1 MKKLLITSIFY
12 LFLYVNIFAQCNPN
26 AGVDNVVCG
35 LTYTFFN
42 ATLGDINSTGTWST
56 NATGVVF
63 SDINDPNANVTVS
76 SYQSI
81 EFYWTED
88 NTIIPCTDEDTAII
102 TFIEIPVAN
111 AGIDDQVCGLS
122 ANLTGSFSSGNTG
135 FWTSSPAG
143 AIFTPV
149 NSPTATVTV
158 PGYGIYIFTW
168 EEDNNLCTSTDD
180 VVVEFL
186 QTLPTANAGIDQ
198 TVCGLFVNLDA
209 TISFLGNTGYW
220 SGPANFSD
228 IYDPDATANITNI
241 PGTQITH
248 TLYWYETNGVCGG
261 TTDSVEITFVNTPSN
276 FNAGYGGAT
285 CNSSFTLL
293 ANTIGVSYVSSLWT
307 SNVAGVNIHNP
318 NDTATVVDIISLVP
332 SVYDTSNC
340 RAPIYFY
347 LTLTNG
353 AGCSVTDSVLIGFFQ
368 NPIANA
374 GMNDSICGLYY
385 DFNAIPSL
393 NCSYG
398 TWSVIDKPTAAGPE
412 DYVDFTDP
420 QTGVNVPMYGY
431 WTFQWEEAN
440 DNNFTCFSRDTVTI
454 HFLETPNIDA
464 GPRDTVCGHFVELN
478 ATSAGFPGQ
487 WLHLSGAV
495 WCTSNDLSTIDTLQR
510 FQPNTWVYHNT
521 LNDSAAFIWQ
531 ECNAMC
537 CNIDTVWI
545 LFDESYPAVH
555 NVAAHDT
562 VQCGL
567 TTEFLNAATPQP
579 GLTGYWYDEVPLTQF
594 HPDVNVTDAIA
605 EATYY
610 GQHYFHW
617 VVVGAFETCRDTTA
631 AIPIRFVEMPIA
643 DAGPAYD
650 TACGYS
656 YVLEPIPSI
665 GVGMWSSP
673 NLGGHGW
680 FNSTDSLNSF
690 MFNDTVT
697 VDLLNTDIAS
707 TFDYYEFVWT
717 EANWGCVS
725 SDTIRVRF
733 EEYARVFG
741 NVLYN
746 LNPLNPGDAE
756 IELFNINSGNYEL
769 NDISS
774 IAGNNIFNLQGNK
787 SGDYIL
793 KANVLNHIS
802 YPDAMNTYY
811 DDAFLWENVQ
821 IFTLTCGDSINIDI
835 NLART
840 IAFTPGSGKVSGV
853 ITYEG
858 SGNPVTDAVFF
869 IEDTTVNDP
878 YLYTDVNINGYY
890 QFVGLPQGNFRILVD
905 LPGIPQ
911 ITTHNFSVTATNNLF
926 EDYDFYVD
934 TILYRETGIGIY
946 ADTAAIESIDNPQ
959 LNVSLISLYPNPFEN
974 NINLEYKLEQN
985 SIVEIQIIDISGK
998 IIHVNSAK
1006 SLNSGNYSETIA
1018 IADKGIYFVVVSI
1031 NKDTYIKKVVSQ

>member
-12 LFLYVNIFAQCNPN
+12 LFLFVNIFAQCNPN
-26 AGVDNVVCG
+26 AGLDDAICG
-35 LTYTFFN
+35 NTYTFS

-56 NATGVVF
+56 NASGVVF
-63 SDINDPNANVTVS
+63 SNINDPNALVTVL

-88 NTIIPCTDEDTAII
+88 NTIIPCTNVDTVII

-186 QTLPTANAGIDQ
+186 QTPNANAGIDQ

-248 TLYWYETNGVCGG
+248 TLYWYETNGVCSG
-261 TTDSVEITFVNTPSN
+261 TTDSVEITFIAPPIADAGNGGSTCDSSYILEANAIGITPDS
-276 FNAGYGGAT
+276 
-285 CNSSFTLL
+285 
-293 ANTIGVSYVSSLWT
+293 VLWT
-307 SNVAGVNIHNP
+307 SNTPGLFVFAPSSDTTIIDITPIVPGIYSP
-318 NDTATVVDIISLVP
+318 NGYAEIYMYFT
-332 SVYDTSNC
+332 VYDGT
-340 RAPIYFY
+340 
-347 LTLTNG
+347 
-353 AGCSVTDSVLIGFFQ
+353 CSSTDSVLITFYQ
-368 NPIANA
+368 APIAYA
-374 GMNDSICGLYY
+374 GIDDSICGLYY
-385 DFNAIPSL
+385 DLNAIPSIL
-393 NCSYG
+393 SSYG
-398 TWSVIDKPTAAGPE
+398 EWSVISCPTAAGPANL
-412 DYVDFTDP
+412 VDFNNP
-420 QTGVNVPMYGY
+420 QTGVNVPVYGY

-454 HFLETPNIDA
+454 NFIEIPNIDA
-464 GPRDTVCGHFVELN
+464 GPRDTVCGYFVELN
-478 ATSAGFPGQ
+478 ATSAGGIGT
-487 WLHLSGAV
+487 WLNYGVV
-495 WCTSNDLSTIDTLQR
+495 WCTSNNLSTADTLQ
-510 FQPNTWVYHNT
+510 QNESNTWVYYNT
-521 LNDSAAFIWQ
+521 LNDSIAFVWQ
-531 ECNAMC
+531 ECDGFC

-545 LFDESYPAVH
+545 LF
-555 NVAAHDT
+555 
-562 VQCGL
+562 
-567 TTEFLNAATPQP
+567 
-579 GLTGYWYDEVPLTQF
+579 
-594 HPDVNVTDAIA
+594 
-605 EATYY
+605 
-610 GQHYFHW
+610 
-617 VVVGAFETCRDTTA
+617 
-631 AIPIRFVEMPIA
+631 
-643 DAGPAYD
+643 
-650 TACGYS
+650 
-656 YVLEPIPSI
+656 
-665 GVGMWSSP
+665 
-673 NLGGHGW
+673 
-680 FNSTDSLNSF
+680 
-690 MFNDTVT
+690 
-697 VDLLNTDIAS
+697 
-707 TFDYYEFVWT
+707 
-717 EANWGCVS
+717 
-725 SDTIRVRF
+725 
-733 EEYARVFG
+733 EEYINING

-811 DDAFLWENVQ
+811 DDAFLWENAQ
-821 IFTLTCGDSINIDI
+821 IFTLSCGDSINADI
-835 NLART
+835 NLKRT
-840 IAFTPGSGKVSGV
+840 IAFTPGSGKVSGS

-890 QFVGLPQGNFRILVD
+890 QFIGLPQGNFRILVD
-905 LPGIPQ
+905 LSGIPQ
-911 ITTHNFSVTATNNLF
+911 ITTHNFSVTATNTLF
-926 EDYDFYVD
+926 ENYDYYVD

-946 ADTAAIESIDNPQ
+946 ADTAATYNIDNPQ
-959 LNVSLISLYPNPFEN
+959 LNVSLISVYPNPFKN

-985 SIVEIQIIDISGK
+985 SIVEIQVIDITGK
-998 IIHVNSAK
+998 IIHKQSVK
-1006 SLNSGNYSETIA
+1006 SLDSGNYSESIE
-1018 IADKGIYFVVVSI
+1018 IADKGVYFLVVSI
-1031 NKDTYIKKVVSQ
+1031 NKNTYIKKIVSQ